1 MLKETNLVQISELT
15 HSLSRAQIT
24 ALQAENAKIQMEF
37 RIRDLEAVV
46 SSQNRAI
53 EILQV
58 PMQVHINL
66 LTVCRFAFQ
75 LDGQAAVP

>member
-1 MLKETNLVQISELT
+1 MSLKVKKLELLNETNMVQISELT

-24 ALQAENAKIQMEF
+24 ALQAENAKTQIEF

-46 SSQNRAI
+46 SSQNQAL

-58 PMQVHINL
+58 FIQVHINL
-66 LTVCRFAFQ
+66 
-75 LDGQAAVP
+75 

>member
-1 MLKETNLVQISELT
+1 MLKEANLVQITELT

-24 ALQAENAKIQMEF
+24 ALQAENAKTQMEF

-46 SSQNRAI
+46 SSQSQAL

-58 PMQVHINL
+58 GLQVHIN
-66 LTVCRFAFQ
+66 
-75 LDGQAAVP
+75 